1 MGVPSSSPCPSLCLC
16 FTGFVPGFRL
26 CNLRCILYSP
36 SLNDWQSS
44 YIFFKKS
51 SSRILGQFENSHYI
65 CWNGLGDRF
74 YQDIIPSRHVFFTP
88 EHLFTNLYFVDLN
101 FSLLILPSGVGSPKY
116 FSSTVV
122 LPTSKITF
130 TLSCFCR
137 VHPGRT
143 T

>member
-1 MGVPSSSPCPSLCLC
+1 MIGRTP
-16 FTGFVPGFRL
+16 T
-26 CNLRCILYSP
+26 
-36 SLNDWQSS
+36 
-44 YIFFKKS
+44 IFFKKKS

-65 CWNGLGDRF
+65 CWNDLGDRF
-74 YQDIIPSRHVFFTP
+74 YQDILAPDMYFSP
-88 EHLFTNLYFVDLN
+88 QLEHLFTNLSFVDLN